1 MTDRDILTALVTQA
15 GGASAFARTFRYR
28 TSVTG
33 QCVRDWL
40 RGDHPINT
48 QAAQALRGIYRHAMR
63 QPVPPT
69 QPEEAQ

>member
-1 MTDRDILTALVTQA
+1 MTDPEILAALVANA
-15 GGASAFARTFRYR
+15 GGPTAFARTFRYR

-40 RGDHPINT
+40 KGHHPINAD
-48 QAAQALRGIYRHAMR
+48 AAQALRGLYRHAMR

-69 QPEEAQ
+69 QPER